1 METKTYSEKFEE
13 LTKIVKELERGDI
26 AIDSMTEKITRALEL
41 LDECKN
47 KLQTVNEDV
56 QKIIEEISSKQNEE
70 EQ

>member
-1 METKTYSEKFEE
+1 METKTYSEKFEK

-26 AIDSMTEKITRALEL
+26 AIDSMTEKINQALEL

-56 QKIIEEISSKQNEE
+56 QKIIEEISSKQEAK